1 VMEQQFLN
9 EEREGLDG
17 QAPSGSHA

>member
-9 EEREGLDG
+9 EEREGLDAP
-17 QAPSGSHA
+17 APSGSHA